1 MYYYETASHN
11 IAAAVILPSVD
22 IVAVS
27 LRFWVRTKK
36 NQRLKADDWLLIP
49 ATLLTIGIGIVILYG
64 TSHKALGHTLILP
77 EGYTGS
83 IYLLQ
88 TDQLV
93 LNGKLEW
100 AFDLMFPWAIGCTK
114 ASLLFFYL
122 RIFSVHKWSKTTVLL
137 KVLIALVFIWS
148 TAFFFSVLFM
158 CNTHFAA
165 IWGPTVNLY
174 TVCIKTLAKLEA
186 ICITDFFAD
195 VAIIVLPIPLIWHL
209 KLSKGRKIGISAI
222 FLLGIVSIAASLTRL
237 VLISQLVFTGFIP
250 TADEI
255 CLVTLEI
262 YWAIVEVGIGIL
274 VACLPSLAILF
285 KDLTWERITVSAIS
299 LLHSTPRGSRLR
311 QEGENSISPSCE
323 YDAEAG
329 KAKHGWIRTSSSH
342 YISPFADHDTVFEED
357 GISFRSLPQ
366 VRQAESH
373 EMSSAGPRQV
383 PRDSVVVEG

>member
-1 MYYYETASHN
+1 MRYYETASHN
-11 IAAAVILPSVD
+11 IAAAVILPLAD

-27 LRFWVRTKK
+27 LRFWVRMKK
-36 NQRLKADDWLLIP
+36 KQRLEADDWLLIP

-64 TSHKALGHTLILP
+64 VCHKALGHTLILP

-88 TDQLV
+88 TDQLE

-122 RIFSVHKWSKTTVLL
+122 RIFSVNKWSKTTVFL
-137 KVLIALVFIWS
+137 KILISLVFIWS
-148 TAFFFSVLFM
+148 TAFFIAVLFT
-158 CNTHFAA
+158 CKTNFAA

-174 TVCIKTLAKLEA
+174 TICIKTLAKLEA
-186 ICITDFFAD
+186 ICLTDFFAD
-195 VAIIVLPIPLIWHL
+195 VIIIILPIPLIWHL

-255 CLVTLEI
+255 LLVTLEI
-262 YWAIVEVGIGIL
+262 YWAMVEVGIGIL

-285 KDLTWERITVSAIS
+285 KGLSWERVTNTARS
-299 LLHSTPRGSRLR
+299 LLRSSPRGSRSS
-311 QEGENSISPSCE
+311 QTGGNSVSLSRM

-329 KAKHGWIRTSSSH
+329 KVKNGWIRTNSSH
-342 YISPFADHDTVFEED
+342 YISTPVGNTVLEGE
-357 GISFRSLPQ
+357 SSSTHSLPR
-366 VRQAESH
+366 VRQLGSH
-373 EMSSAGPRQV
+373 ETSSAGPKQV
-383 PRDSVVVEG
+383 PRDFVGVGG